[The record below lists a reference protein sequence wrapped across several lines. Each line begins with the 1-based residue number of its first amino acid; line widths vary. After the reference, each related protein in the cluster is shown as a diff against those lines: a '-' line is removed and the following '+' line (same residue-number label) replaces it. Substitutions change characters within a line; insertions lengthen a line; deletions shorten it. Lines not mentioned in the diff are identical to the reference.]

1 MNFYNKLTTNLSYI
15 LLSLFLLP
23 NLAFSAEN
31 SGPSSL
37 DMITSPVGIFCL
49 LIFVLAYA
57 FVMAEEY
64 THYRKSK
71 PVIIAA
77 TIIWVVIGYVASNDP
92 NLSSSQWA
100 QQQFR
105 HVVIEFAELF
115 FFLFVA
121 MAYVNSLTERRMFD
135 ALCAWLS
142 NNNFSYRKIFVISGI
157 IAFFLS
163 PIADNLTTAL
173 ILGTVVM
180 VAGRGNKKFIVPGLI
195 NIVVAANAGGAF
207 SPFGDITTL
216 MVWQRGFVSFFDFF
230 NIFVPSVVNYVVP
243 AAIMYFAIP
252 NEIPKGDGKKVTI
265 LPGGKVIA
273 FLGILTIT
281 LTVTGHNVLHM
292 PPILGMMFGL
302 GMLGTYGYFLKTK
315 HPEKNKFD
323 IFVITGRA
331 EWDTLLFFYGI
342 LFAVGGLASL
352 GYLKLISD
360 DMYVTL
366 GATYAN
372 ILVGILSAI
381 IDNIPI
387 VYAVLT
393 AHPAMDMGQWL
404 LITLTAGVGG
414 SLLSIGSAAGVA
426 LMGQARGVYT
436 FFAHL
441 KWAWAILLG
450 YAASIVVHLW
460 MNKHLFDLIPLER

>member
-1 MNFYNKLTTNLSYI
+1 MNFLSKLTLSFLTI
-15 LLSLFLLP
+15 LFTSLLP
-23 NLAFSAEN
+23 QLAMAAEGS
-31 SGPSSL
+31 SGPTSL
-37 DMITSPVGIFCL
+37 DMITSPAGIFCII
-49 LIFVLAYA
+49 IFIVAYA
-57 FVMAEEY
+57 FVMAEAF
-64 THYRKSK
+64 THFRKSK
-71 PVIIAA
+71 PVILAA
-77 TIIWVVIGYVASNDP
+77 TLIWVIIAYVASQDP
-92 NLSSSQWA
+92 SIGAKWA
-100 QQQFR
+100 ETQFR
-105 HVVIEFAELF
+105 HVVLEFAELF

-142 NNNFSYRKIFVISGI
+142 NNNFSYKKIFVISGI

-180 VAGRGNKKFIVPGLI
+180 VAGRGNKAFVVPGLI

-230 NIFVPSVVNYVVP
+230 NIFVPSVVNYIVP
-243 AAIMYFAIP
+243 AAFMYFAIP
-252 NEIPKGDGKKVTI
+252 NEVPKGDGKKVTI

-302 GMLGTYGYFLKTK
+302 GMLGTYGYFLKTRY
-315 HPEKNKFD
+315 PEKNKFD

-342 LFAVGGLASL
+342 LVAVGGLASL

-360 DMYVTL
+360 DMYITL

-450 YAASIVVHLW
+450 YAACIVVHLW
-460 MNKHLFDLIPLER
+460 MNTHLFDLVPLER

>member
-1 MNFYNKLTTNLSYI
+1 MNISIYAKIFISIFAVYLFPNF
-15 LLSLFLLP
+15 SL
-23 NLAFSAEN
+23 AADN
-31 SGPSSL
+31 SGPATL
-37 DMITSPVGIFCL
+37 DMISSSTGIFCII
-49 LIFVLAYA
+49 IFIIAYG
-57 FVMAEEY
+57 FVMAEEF
-64 THYRKSK
+64 THFRKSK
-71 PVIIAA
+71 PVILAA
-77 TIIWVVIGYVASNDP
+77 TIIWVLIAYHVSNDP
-92 NLSSSQWA
+92 ELSSTHWA
-100 QQQFR
+100 ETQFR
-105 HVVIEFAELF
+105 HVVLEFAELF

-121 MAYVNSLTERRMFD
+121 MAYVNALTERRMFE

-142 NNNFSYRKIFVISGI
+142 NNNFSYKKIFLITGV

-230 NIFVPSVVNYVVP
+230 NIFVPSVINYVIP

-252 NEIPKGDGKKVTI
+252 NEVPKGDGKKVTI
-265 LPGGKVIA
+265 LPGGNVIA

-281 LTVTGHNVLHM
+281 LTVTAHNVLHM
-292 PPILGMMFGL
+292 PPVLGMMFGL

-315 HPEKNKFD
+315 FPEKNKFD
-323 IFVITGRA
+323 IFVITGKA

-342 LFAVGGLASL
+342 LVAVGGLATL

-360 DMYVTL
+360 DMYLTL

-393 AHPAMDMGQWL
+393 AHPSMDMGQWL

-441 KWAWAILLG
+441 KWSWAILLG

-460 MNKHLFDLIPLER
+460 MNQHLFDLVPLER

>member
-1 MNFYNKLTTNLSYI
+1 MIHIQKNLLIYLFTILVFFTPELVHSADGEGPLYI
-15 LLSLFLLP
+15 
-23 NLAFSAEN
+23 
-31 SGPSSL
+31 
-37 DMITSPVGIFCL
+37 DMITSPIGIICL
-49 LIFVLAYA
+49 ALFVIAYG
-57 FVMAEEY
+57 FVMAEEF
-64 THYRKSK
+64 THFRKSK
-71 PVIIAA
+71 PVILAA
-77 TIIWVVIGYVASNDP
+77 TAIWGIIAFYASSDP
-92 NLSSSQWA
+92 SLSTHWA
-100 QQQFR
+100 EGKFK
-105 HVVIEFAELF
+105 HLILEFAELF

-121 MAYVNSLTERRMFD
+121 MTYVNALTERKMFD

-142 NNNFSYRKIFVISGI
+142 NNNFSYKKIFLITGV

-180 VAGRGNKKFIVPGLI
+180 VAGQGNKRFIVPGLI

-230 NIFVPSVVNYVVP
+230 AIFLPSVVNYVIP

-252 NEIPKGDGKKVTI
+252 NEIPKGDGKKVKTE
-265 LPGGKVIA
+265 PGGSVIA
-273 FLGILTIT
+273 LLGILTISI
-281 LTVTGHNVLHM
+281 TVAGHQVLHM
-292 PPILGMMFGL
+292 PPVFGMMFGL
-302 GMLGTYGYFLKTK
+302 GMLGTYGYFLKTR
-315 HPEKNKFD
+315 HPGKNKFD
-323 IFVITGRA
+323 IFELTGKA

-342 LFAVGGLASL
+342 LVCVGGLASL

-393 AHPAMDMGQWL
+393 AHPSMDMGQWL

-441 KWAWAILLG
+441 KWSWAILLG

-460 MNKHLFDLIPLER
+460 LNADLFDLVPLEKR

>member
-1 MNFYNKLTTNLSYI
+1 MKFTGNYYIILFTLLLNPFHALSAMNDT
-15 LLSLFLLP
+15 
-23 NLAFSAEN
+23 
-31 SGPSSL
+31 GPASL
-37 DMITSPVGIFCL
+37 DMITSPIGIFCL
-49 LIFVLAYA
+49 LIFILAYG

-64 THYRKSK
+64 THFRKSK
-71 PVIIAA
+71 PVILAA
-77 TIIWVVIGYVASNDP
+77 TVIWAFIAFYASNDP
-92 NLSSSQWA
+92 DLSPHWA
-100 QQQFR
+100 EGKFK
-105 HVVIEFAELF
+105 HLILEFAELF

-121 MAYVNSLTERRMFD
+121 MTFVNALTERKMFD
-135 ALCAWLS
+135 ALCSWLS
-142 NNNFSYRKIFVISGI
+142 NNKFSYKKIFWVTGV

-173 ILGTVVM
+173 ILGTVVL
-180 VAGRGNKKFIVPGLI
+180 VVGKGNKNFITIGMI
-195 NIVVAANAGGAF
+195 NIVVSANAGGAF

-230 NIFVPSVVNYVVP
+230 NIFIPSVVNYIIP
-243 AAIMYFAIP
+243 AFIMSLFISNKIP
-252 NEIPKGDGKKVTI
+252 EGDGKKVDI

-273 FLGILTIT
+273 LLGILTISI
-281 LTVTGHNVLHM
+281 TVAGHQVLHM
-292 PPILGMMFGL
+292 PPVFGMMFGL

-315 HPEKNKFD
+315 YPSKNKFD
-323 IFVITGRA
+323 IFALTGKA

-342 LFAVGGLASL
+342 LVCVGGLASL

-360 DMYVTL
+360 DMYITL
-366 GATYAN
+366 GPTYAN

-393 AHPAMDMGQWL
+393 AHPSMDMGQWL

-426 LMGQARGVYT
+426 LMGQARGIYT
-436 FFAHL
+436 FFSHL
-441 KWAWAILLG
+441 KWSWAILIG
-450 YAASIVVHLW
+450 YAASIATHLLL
-460 MNKHLFDLIPLER
+460 NKHLFDLVPLEK

>member
-1 MNFYNKLTTNLSYI
+1 MKILIISITFLSQ
-15 LLSLFLLP
+15 FLLI
-23 NLAFSAEN
+23 NDIYAASDIN
-31 SGPSSL
+31 GPSSL
-37 DMITSPVGIFCL
+37 DMISSPLGIFSI
-49 LIFVLAYA
+49 LIFILAYM

-64 THYRKSK
+64 THFRKSK
-71 PVIIAA
+71 PVILAA
-77 TIIWVVIGYVASNDP
+77 TVIWAGIAFYASGDP
-92 NLSSSQWA
+92 DISTHWA
-100 QQQFR
+100 EQKFK
-105 HVVIEFAELF
+105 HLILEFAELF

-121 MAYVNSLTERRMFD
+121 MTFVNALTERKMFD
-135 ALCAWLS
+135 ALCSWLS
-142 NNNFSYRKIFVISGI
+142 NNKFSFKKIFWITGV

-173 ILGTVVM
+173 ILGTVVL
-180 VAGRGNKKFIVPGLI
+180 VVGKGNKNFITIGMI
-195 NIVVAANAGGAF
+195 NIVVSANAGGAF

-230 NIFVPSVVNYVVP
+230 NIFIPSVVNYIIPATIMSFFISNKVP
-243 AAIMYFAIP
+243 
-252 NEIPKGDGKKVTI
+252 EGDGKKVQI

-273 FLGILTIT
+273 ILGILTIAI
-281 LTVTGHNVLHM
+281 TVTGHQALHM
-292 PPILGMMFGL
+292 PPVFGMMFGL
-302 GMLGTYGYFLKTK
+302 GLLGTYGYFLKVKST
-315 HPEKNKFD
+315 EKNKFD
-323 IFVITGRA
+323 IFHLTGKA

-342 LFAVGGLASL
+342 LVAVGGLAAL

-366 GATYAN
+366 GPTYAN
-372 ILVGILSAI
+372 ILVGFLSAI

-393 AHPAMDMGQWL
+393 AHPSMDMGQWL

-426 LMGQARGVYT
+426 LMGQARGIYT

-441 KWAWAILLG
+441 KWSWAILLG
-450 YAASIVVHLW
+450 YAASVATHLW
-460 MNKHLFDLIPLER
+460 LNSHLFDLVPLSK

>member
-1 MNFYNKLTTNLSYI
+1 MKFSIKYI
-15 LLSLFLLP
+15 SLILMFFFQVFDASFVAAASP
-23 NLAFSAEN
+23 DE
-31 SGPSSL
+31 GPSSL
-37 DMITSPVGIFCL
+37 DMITSPLGIFCL

-57 FVMAEEY
+57 FVMTEEY
-64 THYRKSK
+64 THFRKSK
-71 PVIIAA
+71 PVILAA
-77 TIIWVVIGYVASNDP
+77 TIIWAGIALHASTDP
-92 NLSSSQWA
+92 NLSTHWA
-100 QQQFR
+100 EGKFK
-105 HVVIEFAELF
+105 HLILEFAELF

-121 MAYVNSLTERRMFD
+121 MTFVNALTERKMFD
-135 ALCAWLS
+135 ALCSWLS
-142 NNNFSYRKIFVISGI
+142 NNKFSYKKIFWVTGV

-173 ILGTVVM
+173 ILGTVVL
-180 VAGRGNKKFIVPGLI
+180 VVGKGNKNFITIGMI
-195 NIVVAANAGGAF
+195 NIVVSANAGGAF

-243 AAIMYFAIP
+243 ATIMYFAIP
-252 NEIPKGDGKKVTI
+252 DEVPKGDGKKVQI

-273 FLGILTIT
+273 FLGILTIS

-302 GMLGTYGYFLKTK
+302 GMLGTYGYFLKTRF
-315 HPEKNKFD
+315 PDKNKFD

-342 LFAVGGLASL
+342 LVAVGGLASL

-360 DMYVTL
+360 DMYLTL

-441 KWAWAILLG
+441 KWSWAILLG
-450 YAASIVVHLW
+450 YAACIIVHLW
-460 MNKHLFDLIPLER
+460 MNEHLFDLIPLER

>member
-1 MNFYNKLTTNLSYI
+1 MNILSKFNFYIITLISVIASPSLI
-15 LLSLFLLP
+15 LAADS
-23 NLAFSAEN
+23 
-31 SGPSSL
+31 SGGPTSL
-37 DMITSPVGIFCL
+37 DMITSPVGVLCL
-49 LIFVLAYA
+49 LVFIIAYG
-57 FVMAEEY
+57 FVMAEEF
-64 THYRKSK
+64 THFRKSK
-71 PVIIAA
+71 PVILAA
-77 TIIWVVIGYVASNDP
+77 TVIWVVIAYVASQDP
-92 NLSSSQWA
+92 SIDPKWA
-100 QQQFR
+100 ETQFR
-105 HVVIEFAELF
+105 HVVLEFAELF

-142 NNNFSYRKIFVISGI
+142 NNNFSYRKIFIISGI

-243 AAIMYFAIP
+243 AAFMYFAIP

-302 GMLGTYGYFLKTK
+302 GMLGTYGYFLKVQS
-315 HPEKNKFD
+315 PDKNRFD

-342 LFAVGGLASL
+342 LVAVGGLASL
-352 GYLKLISD
+352 GYLNLISD
-360 DMYVTL
+360 DMYGAL

-426 LMGQARGVYT
+426 LMGQARGIYT

-450 YAASIVVHLW
+450 YAACIVVHLL
-460 MNKHLFDLIPLER
+460 MNAHLFDLVPLER